1 MRKGKYY
8 FGEKEVC
15 AYLGFMLAKEID
27 RAEEALKREGVDKA
41 KNIVTGLVVPRLR
54 KLLENLCLSPGNEWR
69 AKWLITKIEEQL
81 PYKEF
86 PEEMEEFIKF
96 LRDEAEEMLLSSAVQ
111 EILL

>member
-1 MRKGKYY
+1 
-8 FGEKEVC
+8 
-15 AYLGFMLAKEID
+15 MLVVYENSEEFPVSVITSP
-27 RAEEALKREGVDKA
+27 AEYADDAVNNAVKDAVDKA